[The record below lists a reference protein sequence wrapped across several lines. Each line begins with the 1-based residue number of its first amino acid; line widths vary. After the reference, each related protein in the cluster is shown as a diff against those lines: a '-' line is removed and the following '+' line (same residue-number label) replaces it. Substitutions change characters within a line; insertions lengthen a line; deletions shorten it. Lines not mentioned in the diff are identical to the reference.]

1 MKISAIVHTRNS
13 EKNLTKALKS
23 ISWADEL
30 IVVDMESCDKSV
42 EIAKSFNAVVYHQDV
57 VPRVDGIRNHY
68 LEKTANEWILVL
80 DSDEYLADDGES
92 SIRELITT
100 HDRNYDAF
108 AIPRFNHIADQVMQ
122 SSDWY
127 PDHQIRL
134 FRKGCV
140 CWSDTNHQLPAVTS
154 GPHRLLELK
163 LPNCLHIHHDN
174 YPDLKSFIRRQLNY
188 ALDDVYDSDPEN
200 FDFSDY
206 IARAYENLALH
217 NDPQKDGDLSH
228 ALSLLMAWD
237 AVVRGLIHWDS
248 LEPQPPLAYLRAL
261 PLAQSRVS
269 RRKIF
274 LRKLGLAYLRALP
287 LAQSR
292 VSRRKIFLR
301 KLGLRHYATAYVA
314 RRLLGMVK
322 GILRIGS

>member
-13 EKNLTKALKS
+13 EKTLAKALES

-42 EIAKSFNAVVYHQDV
+42 EIAESFNAEVYHQAV

-68 LEKTANEWILVL
+68 LGKAVNEWILVL
-80 DSDEYLADDGES
+80 DSDEYLAADGER

-100 HDRNYDAF
+100 HDRSYDAF
-108 AIPRFNHIADQVMQ
+108 AIPRFNRIAGQVMQ
-122 SSDWY
+122 GSDWY

-134 FRKGCV
+134 FRKDCV
-140 CWSDTNHQLPAVTS
+140 CWSDSNHQLPTVTS

-217 NDPQKDGDLSH
+217 SDPQKDGDLSH

-261 PLAQSRVS
+261 PLAQSR
-269 RRKIF
+269 I
-274 LRKLGLAYLRALP
+274 P
-287 LAQSR
+287 
-292 VSRRKIFLR
+292 RRKIFLR

-314 RRLLGMVK
+314 RRLLGMIK
-322 GILRIGS
+322 GILRIGN